1 MKNSEM
7 NKMEPT
13 ALTWEELTERQGT
26 PVYILEAEENNGYW
40 AIPWGL
46 DVIEGIEFIML
57 CHPEDVTDC
66 GSQSMYG
73 EAFVAYTREVP
84 RSQGKIS

>member
-1 MKNSEM
+1 MRNSVTNE
-7 NKMEPT
+7 MEPR

-26 PVYILEAEENNGYW
+26 PVYILEAMENEGYW

-46 DVIEGIEFIML
+46 DVIEGIEIIML
-57 CHPEDVTDC
+57 CHPEDVVDG

-73 EAFVAYTREVP
+73 ESFIAYTGEVP
-84 RSQGKIS
+84 QSQGEIS